1 MYNCGSRSDADGGTG
16 KLLQSVGNIKVI
28 AIPLNGYKSE
38 YAACRQ
44 YIIKGLNLKENTILD
59 LIGNTPIVQI
69 NRMNP
74 AKETAIYA
82 KLESNNPGGS
92 IKDRIALSMIEAG
105 EKTGEL
111 TDDKI
116 VLEATSG
123 NTGIGLAMV
132 CAAKGYRCQL
142 VMPESASIERR
153 QIMQAY
159 GAEIILTPADRST
172 DGAIEKSYEMA
183 REHPELFYLTDQFN
197 NEANWLAH
205 YKTTGPEIWEQTGG
219 RVTDII
225 VTLGTSGTA
234 MGLSAWYTEYHP
246 EVRIIAVEPYFG
258 HKIQGLKNMKES
270 YRPGIFDKSKPTR
283 IVNIQDDDAFRTA
296 RQLAGKEGIFAGMSS
311 GASMFVA
318 LKQARE
324 IKQGLIVALFPD
336 GGERY
341 LSTPLFVRRSRK
353 EKAKPQLRFYNTMT
367 KKKEVFRPQH
377 PGRATFY
384 ACGPTAY
391 ESPNLAHCRRF
402 IVADIISRHLEA
414 KGLKVESY
422 MNFTDLDD
430 NTIAGAEN
438 TGESLPEFTG
448 RYIDEF
454 MAAIDLLSI
463 KRATGYPKP
472 SEHVGDMI
480 EITHDLIHKGY
491 AYEKH
496 GSIYFDISKFKRYGR
511 LSGIDLGKIQIGK
524 TVDLDNYEKDN
535 PRDFTLLKRSTL
547 SELKKGIFFETDW
560 GNVRPGWHIEC
571 SAMSTRYLGKTL
583 DIHTSSRDL
592 LFPHHENEIAIAEAL
607 TGKPLA
613 NYWLHSELL
622 LVDGKK
628 MARESG
634 NVVTLQNVTDKGYT
648 GREIRFMLL
657 AVHYRKPLHFSYGRL
672 DSIRTAL
679 QRIDEFTRKL
689 LCLPPGLPHPEMA
702 SYVSSLEQKFSRAMD
717 DDFNVSKAIGALF
730 DFIKKVNP
738 VLHTS
743 QIDRD
748 QKNYI
753 LNSLR
758 TINKVLAILK
768 LEDCPLAPEI
778 DRLIHEREEARQ
790 RKDWV
795 AADMARTQLA
805 QQGIT
810 VLDTATGPVWD
821 INKRETKAE
830 SKKVDSK
837 SQHSQPSEDK
847 KSD

>member
-1 MYNCGSRSDADGGTG
+1 MT
-16 KLLQSVGNIKVI
+16 V
-28 AIPLNGYKSE
+28 
-38 YAACRQ
+38 
-44 YIIKGLNLKENTILD
+44 LD
-59 LIGNTPIVQI
+59 QIGNTPLV
-69 NRMNP
+69 
-74 AKETAIYA
+74 AISRLNSA
-82 KLESNNPGGS
+82 RGTKVFVKLESANPGGS

-105 EKTGEL
+105 ERSGEL
-111 TDDKI
+111 TEDKI

-142 VMPESASIERR
+142 IMPESASVERR

-159 GAEIILTPADRST
+159 GAEIILTPADRGT

-197 NEANWLAH
+197 NEANWQAH
-205 YKTTGPEIWEQTGG
+205 FNTTGPEIWEQTGG
-219 RVTDII
+219 QVSEII

-234 MGLSAWYTEYHP
+234 MGLCRYFAEHHP
-246 EVRIIAVEPYFG
+246 HVRVIAVEPYFG

-270 YRPGIFDKSKPTR
+270 YRPGIFDKSRPAA
-283 IVNIQDDDAFRTA
+283 IVNIRDEDAFRTA
-296 RQLAGKEGIFAGMSS
+296 RELAATEGIFAGMSS
-311 GASMFVA
+311 GAALFVA
-318 LKQARE
+318 LARARE
-324 IKQGLIVALFPD
+324 KARGTVVALLPD

-341 LSTPLFVRRSRK
+341 LSTSLFVRRSVR
-353 EKAKPQLRFYNTMT
+353 ERNRPRLRFYNTLT
-367 KKKEVFRPQH
+367 KKKEPFRPQH

-391 ESPNLAHCRRF
+391 EPPNLAHCRRF
-402 IVADIISRHLEA
+402 VVADMIIRLLEA
-414 KGLKVESY
+414 KGFEVTSY

-430 NTIAGAEN
+430 NTIAGAERA
-438 TGESLPEFTG
+438 GKSLKEFTE
-448 RYIDEF
+448 RYINEF
-454 MAAIDLLSI
+454 MEAMELLDI
-463 KRATGYPKP
+463 QRATGYPRP

-480 EITHDLIHKGY
+480 EITHELIHKGY

-511 LSGIDLGKIQIGK
+511 LSGIDLGKIQVGR
-524 TVDLDNYEKDN
+524 TVDLDDYEKDN

-571 SAMSTRYLGKTL
+571 SAMSTRYLGETL
-583 DIHTSSRDL
+583 DIHTSSRNL

-628 MARESG
+628 MTRESG
-634 NVVTLQNVTDKGYT
+634 NVVTLKEVLDRGYS

-657 AVHYRKPLHFSYGRL
+657 MVHYRKPLHFTYGRL
-672 DSIRTAL
+672 KTARKAL

-689 LCLPPGLPHPEMA
+689 LCLPSGLPHPEMA
-702 SYVSSLEQKFSRAMD
+702 AHVSTLEKEFFAAMD
-717 DDFNVSKAIGALF
+717 DDFNVSRAIGALF
-730 DFIKKVNP
+730 NFIKRTNP
-738 VLHTS
+738 VFHHS

-753 LNSLR
+753 LATLR
-758 TINKVLAILK
+758 RINRVLAVLR
-768 LEDCPLAPEI
+768 LEECPLAPEI
-778 DRLIHEREEARQ
+778 DRLIRQREEARQ
-790 RKDWV
+790 RKDWA
-795 AADMARTQLA
+795 AADMARVQLA
-805 QQGIT
+805 EQGII
-810 VLDTATGPVWD
+810 VRDTASGPVWD
-821 INKRETKAE
+821 ITGRGNNA
-830 SKKVDSK
+830 DG
-837 SQHSQPSEDK
+837 
-847 KSD
+847 